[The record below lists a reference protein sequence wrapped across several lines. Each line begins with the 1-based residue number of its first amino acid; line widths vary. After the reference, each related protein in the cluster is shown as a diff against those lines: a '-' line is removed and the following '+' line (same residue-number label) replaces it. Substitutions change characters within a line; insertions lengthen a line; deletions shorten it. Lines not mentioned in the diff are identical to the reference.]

1 GPAMTDYLL
10 SALII
15 MAEIRNRNTHLAS
28 SLLGAIRHRPREEL
42 SVAPVTT
49 HVILP
54 GYTSGGVAGSLA
66 VCLIG
71 TRMSL
76 FLTRLQVQHISLT
89 IGVVFLRSLVF
100 SLGGFIN
107 AVYARSFADI
117 SIVPTFVLTPLTY
130 LGGVFYSINLLPD
143 FWQGVSLIN
152 PILHMVNAFRFGIL
166 GVSDINIGIA
176 LGLMAVFVVGLYLFS
191 YRLLVRGVGLR

>member
-1 GPAMTDYLL
+1 
-10 SALII
+10 
-15 MAEIRNRNTHLAS
+15 
-28 SLLGAIRHRPREEL
+28 
-42 SVAPVTT
+42 
-49 HVILP
+49 
-54 GYTSGGVAGSLA
+54 
-66 VCLIG
+66 
-71 TRMSL
+71 
-76 FLTRLQVQHISLT
+76 
-89 IGVVFLRSLVF
+89 GVVFLTSLVF

-107 AVYARSFADI
+107 AVYARSFDDI

-191 YRLLVRGVGLR
+191 YRLLVRGVGLRNCRPRGWPRGRGRVCLRAHRKETRRCIRQNSRRSARPANTVESIPPLFYTRSRVSRS